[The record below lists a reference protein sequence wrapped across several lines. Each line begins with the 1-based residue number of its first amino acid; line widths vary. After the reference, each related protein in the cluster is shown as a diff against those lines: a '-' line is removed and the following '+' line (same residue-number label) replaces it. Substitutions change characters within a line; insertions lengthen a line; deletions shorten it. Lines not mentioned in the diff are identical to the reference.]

1 MSLLTQFKDEIA
13 TINNNMAQ
21 CAINIHHYEK
31 ALTHC
36 HKSLKNVQTDLP
48 MLVRIKLKYR
58 LATCLLKLRDYKK
71 CSEVVKNLKT
81 YCNLEQEL
89 GLSKTCVQMWE
100 LAGKLQNENI
110 DGKYTCKSLF
120 QDDGEIAPYCSK
132 KLTIEFG

>member
-1 MSLLTQFKDEIA
+1 MQDDTEQLFKVKEKAKTLFSSKNFQEAYAVYREAMNLTKFKDEIA
-13 TINNNMAQ
+13 TIHNNMAQ
-21 CAINIHHYEK
+21 CAINMHHYEK
-31 ALTHC
+31 ALAHC
-36 HKSLKNVQTDLP
+36 HKSLRNVQTDLP

-100 LAGKLQNENI
+100 LAGKL
-110 DGKYTCKSLF
+110 
-120 QDDGEIAPYCSK
+120 
-132 KLTIEFG
+132 